1 MRKTI
6 LMVFFCLNFLS
17 HALGEQ
23 QLDSVLKV
31 GVVPQFEVRK
41 IYSIWQPIID
51 EIEVKTGLKLE
62 LAPSKSIEHFEVE
75 FSKQN
80 FDFAYMN
87 PYHMLL
93 ASEQGYEPLVRDTSK
108 MLSGILVVR
117 KDSNIS
123 GPVDLDGKVIAFPSP
138 NALGASLQMRQELHD
153 KFGIQIRPRYVK
165 THDSVYL
172 NVILGEA
179 SGGGGVQKT
188 LNRQPDEYQDQLRI
202 IHSTVPVSP
211 HPIAARSSLPS
222 HLKDSV
228 QKALIEMGREE
239 GGQAKLAKIPIKNIG
254 VAEMTDYLPLKLMGL
269 ERFYIKPGVELE

>member
-93 ASEQGYEPLVRDTSK
+93 ASEQGYEPLVRDASK